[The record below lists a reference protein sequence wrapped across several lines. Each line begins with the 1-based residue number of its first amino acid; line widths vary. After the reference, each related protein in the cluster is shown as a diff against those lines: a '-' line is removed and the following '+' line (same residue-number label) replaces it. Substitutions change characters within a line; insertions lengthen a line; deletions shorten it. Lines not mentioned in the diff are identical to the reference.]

1 VVLEVDPLYADI
13 SFDYVKGG
21 YEVKDKTARMEVP
34 YASTTEQ
41 IEQEICHAF
50 LFVPQGSVGWSITR
64 SYPSLS

>member
-1 VVLEVDPLYADI
+1 MVLEVDPSCADI

-34 YASTTEQ
+34 YASATEQ

-50 LFVPQGSVGWSITR
+50 LSISQGSVGWSIAR
-64 SYPSLS
+64 